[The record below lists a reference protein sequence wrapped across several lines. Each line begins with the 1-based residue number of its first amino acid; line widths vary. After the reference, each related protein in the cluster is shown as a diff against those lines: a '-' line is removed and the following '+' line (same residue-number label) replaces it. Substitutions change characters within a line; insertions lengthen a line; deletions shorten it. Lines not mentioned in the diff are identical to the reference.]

1 MIHTVLLTFS
11 VWTEFS
17 CQKLDLK
24 MNFKPLDLENQAP
37 LQREHN
43 LGLFGQFNMS
53 IVLGWCLIDV
63 GGILD
68 SKVAP
73 SCEKHRQV
81 DIPRSPKGHS
91 QSDQL
96 LRLVFELYGMPSGSP
111 TRIRGLPRGRHRI
124 LTVAAVRYIN
134 DKLCHTNYFDK

>member
-1 MIHTVLLTFS
+1 MTHRVLLPFS

-17 CQKLDLK
+17 SQKPALK

-53 IVLGWCLIDV
+53 IVLRWSLID
-63 GGILD
+63 GGSILG

-81 DIPRSPKGHS
+81 DIPRNPKGHS
-91 QSDQL
+91 QLDQL
-96 LRLVFELYGMPSGSP
+96 LRLVFELHGMPSGSP
-111 TRIRGLPRGRHRI
+111 TRIRGLPRGRHRV
-124 LTVAAVRYIN
+124 LRVAEARYIN